1 MDDDVANTLTMTA
14 EEYAE
19 ERVRQA
25 IHFAGLPYGMT
36 MLRHAFRRG
45 EIRLK
50 DVVDAQEMPLGAA
63 RKYMWRMQRIGLFEK
78 RYASQRDVVYVLTS
92 DGLAVAQCLE
102 RLFHSAEES
111 R

>member
-63 RKYMWRMQRIGLFEK
+63 GSICGGCNGL
-78 RYASQRDVVYVLTS
+78 
-92 DGLAVAQCLE
+92 GC
-102 RLFHSAEES
+102 S
-111 R
+111 RNDTHPSGMSFMS